1 MVRSMKTK
9 DYIGF
14 LGFFYTRMFSAQFK
28 TFRVGNST
36 PISSY
41 MSQFSLSELQV
52 AEDTRIFWNLS
63 GGLG

>member
-1 MVRSMKTK
+1 VHLLS
-9 DYIGF
+9 GF
-14 LGFFYTRMFSAQFK
+14 LYEGVRRQIQ
-28 TFRVGNST
+28 TFRVGNYP

-52 AEDTRIFWNLS
+52 AEDTLTFWNLS